1 MKKLELNFNKKYMI
15 IFSLLLILL
24 LIIVFLIKNTYG
36 YYQQNLELKDSLE
49 MTVATLSYG
58 LNEEYK
64 VVVPVKGEVRVPIAV
79 MGLNS
84 RETKYQ
90 MYYRSSD
97 DLTNVIVGYASYSS
111 NLPSGSLAVGE
122 SKQISLILQNN
133 GDSEI
138 TVFVGV
144 KGGYQNNGVEDILL
158 GNGEIRITNRIESE
172 EVSEDMAI
180 PQDILAGKKAWV
192 NGNQITGTMAN
203 RGAVSQTL
211 NAGGS
216 YTIPAGYH
224 NGSGKITAASLAS
237 QTSGTATATQILT
250 GKTAWV
256 NGNKVTGTMVN
267 QGAKSTTL
275 NAGGSYT
282 IPAGYH
288 NGSGK
293 VTVASLA
300 SQTQATATANDIV
313 SGKTAWVNGV
323 KITGNYTGI
332 NNVQVS
338 VVAPSQESSESDT
351 FVFST
356 LGAKTLTY
364 TWHQP
369 ASHHGRVKIEGAS
382 NSTGIKTQLAWDS
395 VGGTLNIANYD
406 SILVTVDCNGRNN
419 PGFTQRGTCYSILTA
434 K

>member
-15 IFSLLLILL
+15 VFSLLLILL

-158 GNGEIRITNRIESE
+158 GNGEIRIANRIESE

-203 RGAVSQTL
+203 RGTVSQTL

-224 NGSGKITAASLAS
+224 NGSGKVTAASLAS
-237 QTSGTATATQILT
+237 QTQATATAAQILT

-256 NGNKVTGTMVN
+256 NGNKVTGSMAN
-267 QGAKSTTL
+267 QGNLDWTPSNGTT
-275 NAGGSYT
+275 YT
-282 IPAGYH
+282 VPAGYY
-288 NGSGK
+288 S
-293 VTVASLA
+293 
-300 SQTQATATANDIV
+300 
-313 SGKTAWVNGV
+313 
-323 KITGNYTGI
+323 
-332 NNVQVS
+332 
-338 VVAPSQESSESDT
+338 
-351 FVFST
+351 
-356 LGAKTLTY
+356 
-364 TWHQP
+364 
-369 ASHHGRVKIEGAS
+369 
-382 NSTGIKTQLAWDS
+382 
-395 VGGTLNIANYD
+395 GGTLDSTAAYNAGYQAGYSSGFQVKVVSFNSQPKNGTSDYLGHYSEVYVGMVNVHSVRYLQFTYSTVYGDGANVSYNASTGYINVSYGGNLYNGGGNNCTLVIAY
-406 SILVTVDCNGRNN
+406 R
-419 PGFTQRGTCYSILTA
+419 
-434 K
+434 